1 MSKIKS
7 SWFKIWEFYFLAT
20 GIKNIIYKS
29 YLLLFICMSLLK
41 RKLRLHS
48 FTLME
53 LLYVMGIIGLIMP
66 AMFALYNFMIK
77 ANREISARQSSI
89 QQWYEFFER
98 LNIMVQDY
106 RIDYEE
112 YYNRQMVGCV
122 WDSSRWSAFLWNVWT
137 WWYCTNFTTYWNWN
151 STDRKEKVPW
161 WFKRSTWYHDLY
173 YCTTETQ
180 IDSRQWNWTPVVKT
194 QDNCWIAEG
203 VQSYGQ
209 YAAMFT
215 DVKTW
220 ASNMVWEWDD
230 EDVWYL
236 LNDDI
241 KAIQDS
247 DNIQELYL
255 ISQDWK
261 NRLFFRRKLISMVT
275 STGGTYTQYR
285 IQMLR
290 LKWFD
295 AGRLHSLDK
304 NKDGGIENRWVY
316 DWKIDTWACDYS
328 MWFVW
333 HWDPVSTWAIYS
345 GYNLPA
351 DVDDCW
357 IDMTYWAT
365 NVLAWNLSVS
375 PTWNPDLYRA
385 KRDRQINDYIKIFLV
400 NGVYMPAY
408 WATMAASIADFSVP
422 LQTTINMEA
431 FYK

>member
-1 MSKIKS
+1 M
-7 SWFKIWEFYFLAT
+7 W
-20 GIKNIIYKS
+20 
-29 YLLLFICMSLLK
+29 
-41 RKLRLHS
+41 
-48 FTLME
+48 
-53 LLYVMGIIGLIMP
+53 IIGLIMP

-98 LNIMVQDY
+98 LNILVQDY

-112 YYNRQMVGCV
+112 YYNRQMVWCV
-122 WDSSRWSAFLWNVWT
+122 WTTERWSEFTRNVWT

-151 STDRKEKVPW
+151 STNREEKVENWDTPALN
-161 WFKRSTWYHDLY
+161 TWYHDLY
-173 YCTTETQ
+173 YCSSSTP
-180 IDSRQWNWTPVVKT
+180 IARQWKWSPVVVKR
-194 QDNCWIAEG
+194 DDCWKQWTI
-203 VQSYGQ
+203 QSYGQ

-215 DVKTW
+215 DVRW
-220 ASNMVWEWDD
+220 WLSNMVWDWDD

-236 LNDDI
+236 LNDSI
-241 KAIQDS
+241 KAIQDA

-261 NRLFFRRKLISMVT
+261 NRLYFRRKLVD
-275 STGGTYTQYR
+275 TGANYTQYR

-295 AGRLHSLDK
+295 AWRLHSLYTGSE
-304 NKDGGIENRWVY
+304 NWIENRWVY
-316 DWKIDTWACDYS
+316 DGAIDTWACDYS

-333 HWDPVSTWAIYS
+333 RWAPISSWGVYS
-345 GYNLPA
+345 WYNLPA

-365 NVLAWNLSVS
+365 NALAWNISVS
-375 PTWNPDLYRA
+375 PTWNPDLYWA
-385 KRDRQINDYIKIFLV
+385 STDRQINDYIKIFLA

-408 WATMAASIADFSVP
+408 WATMAESIADFKVP
-422 LQTTINMEA
+422 LQTTINMEW

>member
-112 YYNRQMVGCV
+112 YYNRQMVWCNDWWG
-122 WDSSRWSAFLWNVWT
+122 VWT
-137 WWYCTNFTTYWNWN
+137 WFKWYVGTWWNCTKFTTYWNWN
-151 STDRKEKVPW
+151 STERQEWSYKIK
-161 WFKRSTWYHDLY
+161 TWYHDLY
-173 YCTTETQ
+173 YCSTERTQ
-180 IDSRQWNWTPVVKT
+180 NAYGRPLVEKSDEKCGIRT
-194 QDNCWIAEG
+194 G

-209 YAAMFT
+209 YATLFT
-215 DVKTW
+215 NVKWWLST
-220 ASNMVWEWDD
+220 NIVWDWDD

-236 LNDDI
+236 LNDNI
-241 KAIQDS
+241 KSIQDG

-261 NRLFFRRKLISMVT
+261 NRLYFRRKLV
-275 STGGTYTQYR
+275 STNGNYTQYK

-295 AGRLHSLDK
+295 AWRLHDLDK
-304 NKDGGIENRWVY
+304 YKDDKNVENRWVY

-328 MWFVW
+328 MWFIW
-333 HWDPVSTWAIYS
+333 HWDPVSTWVIYS
-345 GYNLPA
+345 GYYLPA
-351 DVDDCW
+351 DIDDCW

-375 PTWNPDLYRA
+375 PTWNPDLYWA
-385 KRDRQINDYIKIFLV
+385 DGDRQINDYIKIFIV